1 MLWRDKNEGI
11 SMRRLSR
18 EVGMFVTPSW
28 GVTSGGLPN
37 EGGKGLYF
45 LRLFSNPWKPRDL
58 AFASFYLTLFFI
70 AEEYISIYYIK

>member
-18 EVGMFVTPSW
+18 EVGVFVTPSW

-37 EGGKGLYF
+37 EGTMFSPAIFKSLKAQRFGLCFF
-45 LRLFSNPWKPRDL
+45 LPNTFLHH
-58 AFASFYLTLFFI
+58 
-70 AEEYISIYYIK
+70 